1 MKTSKWPDFLFTVL
15 VRFVCGVLLG
25 GLAYFLFFWR
35 GLLLSFSHDNT
46 KGPLVVMIVCGF
58 IGGIIA
64 VYTIPHWQTPWY
76 KGIRGGDDDD
86 V

>member
-1 MKTSKWPDFLFTVL
+1 
-15 VRFVCGVLLG
+15 
-25 GLAYFLFFWR
+25 
-35 GLLLSFSHDNT
+35 
-46 KGPLVVMIVCGF
+46 MIVCGF

-64 VYTIPHWQTPWY
+64 VYTNPHRQTPWY